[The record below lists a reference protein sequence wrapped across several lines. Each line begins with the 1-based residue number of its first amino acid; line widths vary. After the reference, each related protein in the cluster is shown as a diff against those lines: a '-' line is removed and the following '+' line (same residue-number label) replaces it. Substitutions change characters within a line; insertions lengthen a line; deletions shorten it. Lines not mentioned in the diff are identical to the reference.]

1 MLAGSLV
8 VPLAV
13 QPSWSYLAFS
23 FTDVAGKA
31 WLKQE
36 TTHFETNVAAT
47 NNDNNSH
54 A

>member
-8 VPLAV
+8 VLLAV

-36 TTHFETNVAAT
+36 TTHFETNVCRS
-47 NNDNNSH
+47 DK
-54 A
+54 